1 MVSKDKCSNYSGR
14 ISRKQTEPIIKI
26 CFSLCSNA
34 TKIGKL
40 FRHNTQYE
48 LSFVES
54 SCIFQYSFFQG
65 GIFMSFK
72 MHFGHDI
79 YHLRTDSLKLTQQ
92 QVADAIPISLREYQK
107 IEKGELSPGSE
118 IFLRLVFFFNI
129 DIQKYRED
137 L

>member
-1 MVSKDKCSNYSGR
+1 
-14 ISRKQTEPIIKI
+14 
-26 CFSLCSNA
+26 
-34 TKIGKL
+34 
-40 FRHNTQYE
+40 
-48 LSFVES
+48 
-54 SCIFQYSFFQG
+54 
-65 GIFMSFK
+65 MSFK
-72 MHFGHDI
+72 IHFGHDI

-118 IFLRLVFFFNI
+118 IFLRLVFFFDI